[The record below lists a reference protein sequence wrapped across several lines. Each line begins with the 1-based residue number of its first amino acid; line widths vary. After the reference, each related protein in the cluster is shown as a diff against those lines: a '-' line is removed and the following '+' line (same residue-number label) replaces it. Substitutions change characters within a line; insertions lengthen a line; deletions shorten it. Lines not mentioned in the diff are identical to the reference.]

1 MSYNFL
7 KIEEPESIE
16 QARSYEPEG
25 SRIPYE
31 VERAVSQ
38 ILKEVKSGGDKAVLK
53 FSRKF
58 DSTRFTKIDD
68 IKVKEEDIRS
78 IAAGVKNKF
87 PQLIESL
94 EVSSK
99 NIKEYHAAQFE
110 KNEGTWII
118 RPDKG
123 KRIGQIT
130 IPLERVGIYIPGG
143 RYPYP
148 SSVLMTVIPAVIARV
163 KEIVVCTPPRPDG
176 SLNEVLLYLFNE
188 FRIREVYKVGGAQAI
203 AALAYG
209 TQSIKRVDKIVG
221 PGNIYVAAAKKKIY
235 GDVAVDSVAGP
246 SDITIIADD
255 SSDTDFIAA
264 DLIAQAEHDPDS
276 RSILLSSSE
285 ESARETIKS
294 IYRHLDLLADEYG
307 GKVNMGVILKSLKKN
322 CRIIYHPKEETLV
335 NICNKIAPEHLEI
348 MVKSSQK
355 VLRKIRNA
363 GAIFVG
369 EYSPVAVGD
378 YIGGTNHVI
387 PTNGNARFSSPLGI
401 SDFLK
406 KSSLTV
412 YNKSALRREMKFI
425 NTISE
430 FEKLFSHS
438 ESVKAR
444 FRKKKK

>member
-1 MSYNFL
+1 MDYNFL
-7 KIEEPESIE
+7 KIEKPGSIKQVSSFVPKE
-16 QARSYEPEG
+16 
-25 SRIPYE
+25 SRIPHE
-31 VERAVSQ
+31 VERTVSQ
-38 ILKEVKSGGDKAVLK
+38 ILKDVKSLGDKAVLK

-58 DSTRFTKIDD
+58 DSVKFKEIGD
-68 IKVKEEDIRS
+68 IRVKEEEIRS
-78 IAAGVKNKF
+78 MAALVEKKF
-87 PQLIESL
+87 PRLVESL
-94 EVSSK
+94 DACYK
-99 NIKEYHAAQFE
+99 NIKEYHIVQFE
-110 KNEGTWII
+110 KSEGTWII

-123 KRIGQIT
+123 KKVGQIS

-163 KEIVVCTPPRPDG
+163 REIVVCTPPQPDG
-176 SLNEVLLYLFNE
+176 SLNEVLLYLFDK
-188 FRIREVYKVGGAQAI
+188 FRIREVYKIGGAQAI

-221 PGNIYVAAAKKKIY
+221 PGNIYVAAAKKKVY
-235 GDVAVDSVAGP
+235 GDVAVDSLAGP
-246 SDITIIADD
+246 SDITIITD
-255 SSDTDFIAA
+255 SSSDADFIAA
-264 DLIAQAEHDPDS
+264 DLIAQAEHDPNS
-276 RSILLSSSE
+276 RGILLSSSE
-285 ESARETIKS
+285 EVAGETIKS
-294 IYRHLDLLADEYG
+294 IYRHLDLLTDEYG
-307 GKVNMGVILKSLKKN
+307 DKVNMGVILKSLRKN
-322 CRIIYHPKEETLV
+322 CRIIYHPDEDMLA
-335 NICNKIAPEHLEI
+335 NICNMIAPEHLEI
-348 MVKSSQK
+348 MVKNSQR

-369 EYSPVAVGD
+369 EYSPVVVGD

-425 NTISE
+425 KTVSE

-438 ESVKAR
+438 ESVKTR
-444 FRKKKK
+444 FRKK